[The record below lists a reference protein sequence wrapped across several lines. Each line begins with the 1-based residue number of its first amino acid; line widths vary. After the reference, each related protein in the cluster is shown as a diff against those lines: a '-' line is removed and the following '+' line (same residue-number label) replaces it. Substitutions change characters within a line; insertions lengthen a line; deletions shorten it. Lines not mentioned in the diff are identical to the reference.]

1 MMALRQFSEVRMKP
15 TIRILPD
22 ADQLA
27 HFAARLFLSRL
38 TFTSAIQVQFTVAL
52 SGGSTPKKM
61 FEILGNDERLKTQ
74 VKYGVWD
81 YVHFFWSDERH
92 VPPGHA
98 ESNYKQADDMMLSKL
113 GIREANI
120 HRIKG
125 ELEDAGE
132 AAHQY
137 EAEIR
142 RGFPVS
148 EGQLPKFDLIFLG
161 MGSDGHTASLFPG
174 TKALQEEKRL
184 VVSNWVGRFY
194 TDRITMTA
202 PLLNNAACV
211 VFLVSGQ
218 DKALPL
224 KGVLEGRYEPQQ
236 LPAQLIRPESGKLIW
251 LLDSAAAGL
260 LRTDSHALV
269 HHEDFQSSLSDP
281 VFDLISGDDQRAI
294 GS

>member
-1 MMALRQFSEVRMKP
+1 MKP

-38 TFTSAIQVQFTVAL
+38 TLTNSIQVQFTVAL

-61 FEILGNDERLKTQ
+61 FEILGNDERLKKQ
-74 VKYGVWD
+74 VKYGVEFEFME

-92 VPPGHA
+92 VPPDHA
-98 ESNYKQADDMMLSKL
+98 ESNYKLAYDSMLSPL

-125 ELEDAGE
+125 ELEDASE
-132 AAHQY
+132 AAHEY
-137 EAEIR
+137 EAEIL

-184 VVSNWVGRFY
+184 VVSNWVGKFY
-194 TDRITMTA
+194 TERITMTA

-224 KGVLEGRYEPQQ
+224 KAVLEGRYEPQQ
-236 LPAQLIRPESGKLIW
+236 LPAQLIRPVSGKLIW
-251 LLDSAAAGL
+251 LLDSAAASL
-260 LRTDSHALV
+260 LRTESHALV
-269 HHEDFQSSLSDP
+269 SPEDLQSSLSEP
-281 VFDLISGDDQRAI
+281 ISDLIS
-294 GS
+294 

>member
-1 MMALRQFSEVRMKP
+1 MKP

-27 HFAARLFLSRL
+27 RFAARLFMSRSILSL
-38 TFTSAIQVQFTVAL
+38 PIQVQFTVAL

-61 FEILGNDERLKTQ
+61 FEILGNDERLKKQ
-74 VKYGVWD
+74 VRLGTWD
-81 YVHFFWSDERH
+81 YLHFFWSDERH
-92 VPPGHA
+92 VPPDHA
-98 ESNYKQADDMMLSKL
+98 ESNFKMAYDSMLSPL

-137 EAEIR
+137 EVEILR
-142 RGFPVS
+142 DFPVQ
-148 EGQLPKFDLIFLG
+148 EDQLPKFDLIFLG
-161 MGSDGHTASLFPG
+161 LGSDGHTASLFPG
-174 TKALQEEKRL
+174 TKALQEKKRT
-184 VVSNWVGRFY
+184 VVSNWVGKFY

-218 DKALPL
+218 DKALPV
-224 KGVLEGRYEPQQ
+224 KAVLEGRYEPQQ
-236 LPAQLIRPESGKLIW
+236 LPAQLICPESGELIW
-251 LLDSAAAGL
+251 LLDSAAASL
-260 LRTDSHALV
+260 LRTDGQALV
-269 HHEDFQSSLSDP
+269 DPESLQSSLSEP
-281 VFDLISGDDQRAI
+281 IFDLI
-294 GS
+294 

>member
-1 MMALRQFSEVRMKP
+1 MKP
-15 TIRILPD
+15 TIRIFPD

-27 HFAARLFLSRL
+27 SFAARLFLSRL
-38 TFTSAIQVQFTVAL
+38 TLTNSIQVQFTVAL

-61 FEILGNDERLKTQ
+61 FEILGNDERLKKQ
-74 VKYGVWD
+74 VGHGLWD

-92 VPPGHA
+92 VPPDHA
-98 ESNYKQADDMMLSKL
+98 ESNYKLAYDSMLSPL

-132 AAHQY
+132 AARQY
-137 EAEIR
+137 EAEILR
-142 RGFPVS
+142 DFPVS

-174 TKALQEEKRL
+174 TKALQEENRL
-184 VVSNWVGRFY
+184 VVSNWVGKFY
-194 TDRITMTA
+194 TERITMTA

-211 VFLVSGQ
+211 VFLMSGQ

-224 KGVLEGRYEPQQ
+224 KAVLEGRYEPQQ
-236 LPAQLIRPESGKLIW
+236 LPAQLIRPESGKLTW
-251 LLDSAAAGL
+251 LLDSAAASL
-260 LRTDSHALV
+260 LGTESQALV
-269 HHEDFQSSLSDP
+269 DTEDLQSAFLDSSS
-281 VFDLISGDDQRAI
+281 DLISGNNPRAV

>member
-1 MMALRQFSEVRMKP
+1 MKP

-27 HFAARLFLSRL
+27 RFAARLFLSRL
-38 TFTSAIQVQFTVAL
+38 TLTMSLQVEFTVAL

-74 VKYGVWD
+74 VRAGLWD

-92 VPPGHA
+92 VPPDHA
-98 ESNYKQADDMMLSKL
+98 ESNYKLAYDSMLSPL

-120 HRIKG
+120 HRING
-125 ELEDAGE
+125 ELEDVGE
-132 AAHQY
+132 AARQY
-137 EAEIR
+137 EDEILR
-142 RGFPVS
+142 DFPVS

-161 MGSDGHTASLFPG
+161 MGPDGHTASLFPG
-174 TKALQEEKRL
+174 TKALQEETRL
-184 VVSNWVGRFY
+184 VVSNWVGKFY
-194 TDRITMTA
+194 TERITMTA

-224 KGVLEGRYEPQQ
+224 KGVLEGRYEPLQ
-236 LPAQLIRPESGKLIW
+236 LPAQLVRPESGKLMW
-251 LLDSAAAGL
+251 LLDSAAASL
-260 LRTDSHALV
+260 LGPESQTLV
-269 HHEDFQSSLSDP
+269 NPEDLQSSLSEP
-281 VFDLISGDDQRAI
+281 IPDLI
-294 GS
+294 

>member
-1 MMALRQFSEVRMKP
+1 MGS

-27 HFAARLFLSRL
+27 RFAASLFLSRL
-38 TFTSAIQVQFTVAL
+38 TLTNSIQVQFTVAL

-61 FEILGNDERLKTQ
+61 FEILGTDERLRKQ
-74 VKYGVWD
+74 VGLGFWD

-92 VPPGHA
+92 VPPDHA
-98 ESNYKQADDMMLSKL
+98 ESNYKLAYDSMLSPL

-132 AAHQY
+132 AARQY
-137 EAEIR
+137 EAEILR
-142 RGFPVS
+142 DFPAS

-161 MGSDGHTASLFPG
+161 MGPDGHTASLFPG

-184 VVSNWVGRFY
+184 VVSNWVGKFN
-194 TDRITMTA
+194 TERITMTA

-218 DKALPL
+218 DKALPV
-224 KGVLEGRYEPQQ
+224 KAVLEGRYEPEQ
-236 LPAQLIRPESGKLIW
+236 LPAQLIRPESGKLTW
-251 LLDSAAAGL
+251 LLDSAAASL
-260 LRTDSHALV
+260 LRTDSKVLV
-269 HHEDFQSSLSDP
+269 SPEDLQSSLSEP
-281 VFDLISGDDQRAI
+281 ISDLISPNDLRAV

>member
-1 MMALRQFSEVRMKP
+1 MKP

-27 HFAARLFLSRL
+27 RFAARLFVSRL
-38 TFTSAIQVQFTVAL
+38 ILTMPLQVEFTVAL

-61 FEILGNDERLKTQ
+61 FEILVNDERLKTQ
-74 VKYGVWD
+74 VRAGFWD
-81 YVHFFWSDERH
+81 YLHFFWSDERH
-92 VPPGHA
+92 VPPDHP
-98 ESNYKQADDMMLSKL
+98 ESNYKLAYDSMLSPL

-137 EAEIR
+137 EAEILR
-142 RGFPVS
+142 DFPVS
-148 EGQLPKFDLIFLG
+148 EGQLPEFDLIFLG

-174 TKALQEEKRL
+174 TKALQEQNRL
-184 VVSNWVGRFY
+184 VVSNWVGKVY
-194 TDRITMTA
+194 TERITMTA
-202 PLLNNAACV
+202 PLLNNAKCV

-224 KGVLEGRYEPQQ
+224 KAVLEGRYEPQQ
-236 LPAQLIRPESGKLIW
+236 LPAQLVRPESGKLTW
-251 LLDSAAAGL
+251 LLDSAAASL
-260 LRTDSHALV
+260 LGAESQALV
-269 HHEDFQSSLSDP
+269 DNEDLQSALLDSSS
-281 VFDLISGDDQRAI
+281 DLIS
-294 GS
+294 

>member
-1 MMALRQFSEVRMKP
+1 MKP
-15 TIRILPD
+15 TIRIFPD

-27 HFAARLFLSRL
+27 RFAARLFLSRL
-38 TFTSAIQVQFTVAL
+38 ILTLPIQVEFTVAL

-61 FEILGNDERLKTQ
+61 FEILGNDERLKKQ
-74 VKYGVWD
+74 VKLGTWEYL
-81 YVHFFWSDERH
+81 HFFWGDERH
-92 VPPGHA
+92 VPPDHA
-98 ESNYKQADDMMLSKL
+98 ESNYKLAYDSMLSPL

-132 AAHQY
+132 AARQY
-137 EAEIR
+137 EAEILR
-142 RGFPVS
+142 DFPSS

-174 TKALQEEKRL
+174 TKALQEENKL
-184 VVSNWVGRFY
+184 VVSNWVGKFY
-194 TDRITMTA
+194 TERITMTA

-224 KGVLEGRYEPQQ
+224 KAVLEGRYEPQQ
-236 LPAQLIRPESGKLIW
+236 LPAQLVRPESGKLIW
-251 LLDSAAAGL
+251 LLDSAAASL
-260 LRTDSHALV
+260 LGAESQTLV
-269 HHEDFQSSLSDP
+269 NPEDPQSSLSEP
-281 VFDLISGDDQRAI
+281 IPDLI
-294 GS
+294 

>member
-1 MMALRQFSEVRMKP
+1 MKP
-15 TIRILPD
+15 TIRIFPD

-27 HFAARLFLSRL
+27 RFAARLFLSRL
-38 TFTSAIQVQFTVAL
+38 TLTNSIQVQFTVAL
-52 SGGSTPKKM
+52 SGGTTPKKM
-61 FEILGNDERLKTQ
+61 FEILGNDERLKKQ
-74 VKYGVWD
+74 VGHGLWD

-92 VPPGHA
+92 VPPDHA
-98 ESNYKQADDMMLSKL
+98 ESNYKLAYDSMLSPL

-132 AAHQY
+132 AARQY
-137 EAEIR
+137 EDDILR
-142 RGFPVS
+142 DFPVS

-184 VVSNWVGRFY
+184 VVSNWVGKFF
-194 TDRITMTA
+194 TERITMTA
-202 PLLNNAACV
+202 PLLNNAAFV

-236 LPAQLIRPESGKLIW
+236 LPAQLVRPESGKLTW
-251 LLDSAAAGL
+251 LLDSTAASL
-260 LRTDSHALV
+260 LRTECHALV
-269 HHEDFQSSLSDP
+269 NPEDPQSPLSEP
-281 VFDLISGDDQRAI
+281 ISELI
-294 GS
+294 

>member
-1 MMALRQFSEVRMKP
+1 MRP
-15 TIRILPD
+15 TIRIFPD

-27 HFAARLFLSRL
+27 RFAARLFVSRFVL
-38 TFTSAIQVQFTVAL
+38 TLPIQVQFTVAL

-61 FEILGNDERLKTQ
+61 FEILGNDERLKKK
-74 VKYGVWD
+74 VKYGYEFELLE
-81 YVHFFWSDERH
+81 YVHFFWTDERH
-92 VPPGHA
+92 VPPDHA
-98 ESNYKQADDMMLSKL
+98 ESNYKLAHDSMLSPL

-132 AAHQY
+132 AARQY
-137 EAEIR
+137 EAEILR
-142 RGFPVS
+142 DFPAS

-174 TKALQEEKRL
+174 TKALQEENRL
-184 VVSNWVGRFY
+184 VVSNWVGKSY
-194 TDRITMTA
+194 TERITMTA

-224 KGVLEGRYEPQQ
+224 KAVLEGRYEPQQ
-236 LPAQLIRPESGKLIW
+236 LPAQLIRPESGKLTW
-251 LLDSAAAGL
+251 LLDSAAASL
-260 LRTDSHALV
+260 LGTESQALV
-269 HHEDFQSSLSDP
+269 DTEDLQSALLDSSS
-281 VFDLISGDDQRAI
+281 DLISGNNPRVA

>member
-1 MMALRQFSEVRMKP
+1 MKP

-27 HFAARLFLSRL
+27 RFAARLFLSRL
-38 TFTSAIQVQFTVAL
+38 TLTNSIQVQFTVAL

-74 VKYGVWD
+74 VRAGIWD

-92 VPPGHA
+92 VPPDHA
-98 ESNYKQADDMMLSKL
+98 ESNYKLAYDSMLSPL

-132 AAHQY
+132 AARQY
-137 EAEIR
+137 EAEILR
-142 RGFPVS
+142 DFPVS

-161 MGSDGHTASLFPG
+161 MGPDGHTASLFPG
-174 TKALQEEKRL
+174 TKALQEENRL
-184 VVSNWVGRFY
+184 VVSNWVGKFY
-194 TDRITMTA
+194 TERITMTA
-202 PLLNNAACV
+202 PLLNNATCV

-224 KGVLEGRYEPQQ
+224 KAVLEGRYEPQQ
-236 LPAQLIRPESGKLIW
+236 LPAQLVRPESGKLMW
-251 LLDSAAAGL
+251 LLDSAAASL
-260 LRTDSHALV
+260 LGAESRTLV
-269 HHEDFQSSLSDP
+269 NSEDLQSSLSEP
-281 VFDLISGDDQRAI
+281 IPDLI
-294 GS
+294 

>member
-1 MMALRQFSEVRMKP
+1 
-15 TIRILPD
+15 
-22 ADQLA
+22 
-27 HFAARLFLSRL
+27 
-38 TFTSAIQVQFTVAL
+38 VQFTVAL

-61 FEILGNDERLKTQ
+61 FEILGNDERLKKR
-74 VKYGVWD
+74 VKYGAEYEPLE

-92 VPPGHA
+92 LPPDHA
-98 ESNYKQADDMMLSKL
+98 ESNYKLAYDSMLAPL

-125 ELEDAGE
+125 ELEDAG
-132 AAHQY
+132 AAADEY
-137 EAEIR
+137 EAEIL

-148 EGQLPKFDLIFLG
+148 ESQFPKFDLIFLG

-184 VVSNWVGRFY
+184 VVSNWVGKFY

-218 DKALPL
+218 DKALPV
-224 KGVLEGRYEPQQ
+224 KAVLEGKYEPQQ

-251 LLDSAAAGL
+251 LLDSEAASH
-260 LRTDSHALV
+260 LRNESHALV
-269 HHEDFQSSLSDP
+269 NHEDLQSSLSEP
-281 VFDLISGDDQRAI
+281 ISDLI
-294 GS
+294 